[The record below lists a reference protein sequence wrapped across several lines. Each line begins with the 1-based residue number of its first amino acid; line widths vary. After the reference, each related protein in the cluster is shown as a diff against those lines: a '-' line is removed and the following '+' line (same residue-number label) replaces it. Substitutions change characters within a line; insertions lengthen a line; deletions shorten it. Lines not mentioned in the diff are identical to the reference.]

1 MLYTVMLVA
10 VSMLLLPFGMGWIY
24 FVSALG
30 LGAWFLKLALQLLM
44 NPSKG
49 LARRTFFY
57 SIWYMA
63 GIFMAMS
70 LDRLML
76 G

>member
-1 MLYTVMLVA
+1 
-10 VSMLLLPFGMGWIY
+10 
-24 FVSALG
+24 
-30 LGAWFLKLALQLLM
+30 M

-49 LARRTFFY
+49 LARRTFFF